1 MEIRTRAVPLPIIV
15 SLIVSAALQIYWH
28 GRLAPPSATAS
39 ALPAAPSLAQ
49 ARLQSFSE
57 PLLAANLYMLRLQ
70 GFDNQSGISLPFS
83 ALPYTRVGD
92 WLALALALD
101 PKGQYPLMLASQLYA
116 QVPDAARQRYML
128 DFTYRHFFADPQRR
142 WRWLAHAA
150 IMAKHRLRDL
160 PLALRYAQAIAI
172 YATGPNTPHWAQ
184 QMPIF
189 ILQDMGELESAKIML
204 GALLTSGTVR
214 DPRELHF
221 LSERLRQ
228 LEQELKKHPL

>member
-1 MEIRTRAVPLPIIV
+1 MKISRRAVPLPIIV
-15 SLIVSAALQIYWH
+15 SLMVSAALQIYWH
-28 GRLAPPSATAS
+28 ERLAPPSATTH
-39 ALPAAPSLAQ
+39 ALPAAPSMAQ
-49 ARLQSFSE
+49 ARLQSFGE
-57 PLLAANLYMLRLQ
+57 PLLAANLLMLRLQ
-70 GFDNQSGISLPFS
+70 GFDNQPGISLPFS

-101 PKGQYPLMLASQLYA
+101 SKGQYPLMLASQLYA

-128 DFTYRHFFADPQRR
+128 DFTYRHFFADPHTR

-160 PLALRYAQAIAI
+160 PLALRYAQAIATHAI
-172 YATGPNTPHWAQ
+172 GANTPHWAQ

-204 GALLTSGTVR
+204 GALLASGAVR
-214 DPRELHF
+214 DPQELRF

-228 LEQELKKHPL
+228 LEIERNTTPL